1 MPRPAPWLSL
11 PLVAGLATLACG
23 GGGGDPSGPT
33 IRTPSAI
40 ALVAGGG
47 QSGAAGGTLAT
58 PVSVRVSDAQGP
70 LAGIA
75 VQFTVTA
82 GGGSAQPAAAF
93 TDQAGV
99 ASSSWRLGTEAEVGN
114 VLRVTAT
121 GLDQAVTLSATPT
134 AGPAALVTP
143 VTGSGQLAVVSRPV
157 TDPPTARVTDQYGNP
172 VAGEP
177 VTFVVRSGGGTV
189 TGAVVVSGPTGLAPA
204 GSWVL
209 GPAPGLNTLRASI
222 AAGSA
227 ADFLATGTAAS
238 LQFTTGAG
246 QAVNSGTAVPVVPT
260 VLARDG
266 DGNPLPGVPVT
277 FSASQGA
284 GQVTG
289 TVVLTDAAGTA
300 RPSAWILGPVPGPNQ
315 LQAAAPGVAPVSVS
329 ATGLQAVPATL
340 TFEMSGPLTG
350 FEGNFLTE
358 RPLARLRDASGN
370 PVAGEAVVFDVTAGG
385 GQVFGPA
392 TVTDANGYARAQAW
406 RMGPT
411 GATHTLR
418 ATAAGL
424 PAVTVSA
431 TAAPPPPPGAFTIDV
446 RYVGLQPTP
455 AQRAAFDNAIERW
468 QRVILGD
475 LSDEP
480 AEPLP
485 AVGTL
490 CEAINEDIDDL
501 VIFVRLQEIDG
512 VNGVLGS
519 AGPCW
524 IRDVGALTAVGGMR
538 FDVAD
543 LAALEASGQL
553 TSVVL
558 HEMGH
563 VLGVGSLWNP
573 LGLLSGGGGVDPLFT
588 GPAAHTV
595 FETIFQG
602 GAAYLGARVPVENIG
617 GPGSRD
623 GHWREAA
630 LRNELM
636 TSILNTGTNP
646 LSALSLASLR
656 DMGYLVN
663 DAVAEAFEILPS
675 LGGGPAAGP
684 RVLLPPVATEPV
696 RRLPRRP
703 ARR

>member
-1 MPRPAPWLSL
+1 
-11 PLVAGLATLACG
+11 
-23 GGGGDPSGPT
+23 
-33 IRTPSAI
+33 
-40 ALVAGGG
+40 
-47 QSGAAGGTLAT
+47 
-58 PVSVRVSDAQGP
+58 VSDAQGP
-70 LAGIA
+70 LANVA

-82 GGGSAQPAAAF
+82 GGGSTQPSAAF
-93 TDQAGV
+93 TDQAGL
-99 ASSSWRLGTEAEVGN
+99 ATASWRLGTEAGQGN

-121 GLDQAVTLSATPT
+121 GLNQAVTLSTTPA

-143 VTGSGQLAVVSRPV
+143 ASGSGQLAVVARQVPE
-157 TDPPTARVTDQYGNP
+157 PPTARVTDQYGNP
-172 VAGEP
+172 VAGEL
-177 VTFVVRSGGGTV
+177 VTFTVQAGGGTV
-189 TGAVVVSGPTGLAPA
+189 TGSTVVSGPTGLAPA

-209 GPAPGLNTLRASI
+209 GPAPGLNTLRAAI

-227 ADFLATGTAAS
+227 ADFLATGTAAT
-238 LQFTTGAG
+238 LEFTTGAG
-246 QAVNSGTAVPVVPT
+246 QSANSGTAVPVVPAA
-260 VLARDG
+260 LARDG
-266 DGNPLPGVPVT
+266 EGSPLAGVPVT
-277 FSASQGA
+277 FSATQGG

-289 TVVLTDAAGTA
+289 TVVLTDAAGIA
-300 RPSAWILGPVPGPNQ
+300 RPSAWILGPDPGPNQ
-315 LQAAAPGVAPVSVS
+315 LRAATPGVVPVTVD
-329 ATGLQAVPATL
+329 ATGLQAIPATL
-340 TFEMSGPLTG
+340 TIEMTGPLSG
-350 FEGNFLTE
+350 FVGNFVTE
-358 RPLARLRDASGN
+358 RPRVRLRDAAGN
-370 PVAGEAVVFDVTAGG
+370 PVAGAPVVFDVTAGG

-392 TVTDANGYARAQAW
+392 AVTDASGYARAQAW

-411 GATHTLR
+411 GGTHTLR
-418 ATAAGL
+418 ATAEGL
-424 PAVTVSA
+424 PPVTVSA
-431 TAAPPPPPGAFTIDV
+431 LAAPPPPPGDFTIDV
-446 RYVGLQPTP
+446 RYVGLQPSP
-455 AQRAAFDNAIERW
+455 GQKAAFDNAIERW

-475 LSDEP
+475 LPDEP

-490 CEAINEDIDDL
+490 CEAINEDVDDL
-501 VIFVRLQEIDG
+501 VIFVRLMEIDG

-553 TSVVL
+553 TGVVL

-563 VLGVGSLWNP
+563 VLGVGSLWNL

-588 GPAAHTV
+588 GPAAHTA

-623 GHWREAA
+623 GHWRESA

-646 LSALSLASLR
+646 LSALSLVSLR

-663 DAVAEAFEILPS
+663 DAVAEPFEILPS
-675 LGGGPAAGP
+675 LGGAPGAGP
-684 RVLLPPVATEPV
+684 VVLLPPVAAEPV

-703 ARR
+703 GPR